1 MVLLLSFDLRG
12 VYVRVVSVNCCRT
25 LQFISASASVVLAM
39 PRAAKLT
46 EPLLQ
51 LPKLAHLLVMLLVPS
66 KAFYSNQSYFIYF
79 LVAHQYPHGT
89 DSQRGLSYILKVANA
104 GNFILHLSLVLKFRL
119 VIRLTI
125 STSCIWPA

>member
-1 MVLLLSFDLRG
+1 MVLAPA
-12 VYVRVVSVNCCRT
+12 
-25 LQFISASASVVLAM
+25 AS
-39 PRAAKLT
+39 RAAKLT

-51 LPKLAHLLVMLLVPS
+51 LPKLVHLLVMLLVPS
-66 KAFYSNQSYFIYF
+66 KAFYYSNQSYFIYF

-89 DSQRGLSYILKVANA
+89 DSQRGLSYILKIANA
-104 GNFILHLSLVLKFRL
+104 GNFILHLTLVLKFRL